1 MGLDVQKGNIWKR
14 ISALLLDIIV
24 VSIAAVL
31 FAVLFSLIFG
41 YDGKLEA
48 YEEIRT
54 SIEEQYG
61 ISFPTTE
68 QEYNAFDEEM
78 KARYDAASGDERAA
92 DAMRLSMLLIN
103 LEVLIVTFSLL
114 LAILI
119 FEFVLPLIL
128 KHGRTLG
135 KRVFGLAVMRN
146 NFVKASGPVMFIRAI
161 LGKYAIETM
170 IPAFILINIFFFG
183 KVDILMLI
191 LLVLV
196 PIVNLVLIIATK
208 NNCPIH
214 DLIAMTVVVDFDS
227 QKIFDTE
234 AEMIAYKTAK
244 HEEAVR
250 EGTAAYHDFQK

>member
-1 MGLDVQKGNIWKR
+1 MDLDVQKGNIWKR
-14 ISALLLDIIV
+14 ISALLLDLIT

-31 FAVLFSLIFG
+31 FAVLFSLIFD
-41 YDGKLEA
+41 YDGKLDA

-54 SIEEQYG
+54 SIEEEYD
-61 ISFPTTE
+61 ITFATTE
-68 QEYNAFDEEM
+68 QEYNAFDAEL
-78 KARYDAASGDERAA
+78 KARYDAAYDALNANDEAV
-92 DAMRLSMLLIN
+92 RLYLLLN
-103 LEVLIVTFSLL
+103 NVAVLIVTFSLL

-119 FEFVLPLIL
+119 FEFILPLIL

-146 NFVKASGPVMFIRAI
+146 NFVKVSGPVMFIRAI

-170 IPAFILINIFFFG
+170 IPAFILIMFVFG
-183 KVDILMLI
+183 KADILMMI
-191 LLVLV
+191 LLALV
-196 PIVNLVLIIATK
+196 PIVNIVLIIATK

-214 DLIAMTVVVDFDS
+214 DLIAMTVVVDFES
-227 QKIFDTE
+227 QKIFETE
-234 AEMIAYKTAK
+234 EEMIAYKTAK